1 MYHPLEV
8 DKLHKHIEILKQ
20 QLEEKE
26 NIIKKLREELG
37 RSGKTTWV
45 EDDVEKRMAKRKKN
59 YF

>member
-26 NIIKKLREELG
+26 NIIKKLREALG

-45 EDDVEKRMAKRKKN
+45 EDDV
-59 YF
+59 